1 MASDMISRKALVK
14 AILAERD
21 KISLEVVPR
30 YGFGVPVPER
40 HGQSMRGGIRKALH
54 CVETAPAVDAV
65 EVVRC
70 KDCKHFDDG
79 ECTMLSE
86 PKERREY
93 ERWETIVAED
103 DFCSCGERRDED
115 AD

>member
-1 MASDMISRKALVK
+1 MESDLISRAAL
-14 AILAERD
+14 LAEYD
-21 KISLEVVPR
+21 QVHVGAP
-30 YGFGVPVPER
+30 
-40 HGQSMRGGIRKALH
+40 GGARKLIA
-54 CVETAPAVDAV
+54 EAPAVDAV

-93 ERWETIVAED
+93 ERWVTIVAED
-103 DFCSCGERRDED
+103 DFCSCGEQEG
-115 AD
+115 